1 MTRAIRL
8 LRAGDVEAS
17 LRMHPLALP
26 VVIAGMLLA
35 VSTVWTTLEVGTP
48 FDFYRRR
55 TGRAALALAVLVYA
69 ATIVLWGLRW
79 FGLFGG
85 PVPVGP

>member
-8 LRAGDVEAS
+8 IQAGDVEAS

-26 VVIAGMLLA
+26 VVIAGALVA
-35 VSTVWTTLEVGTP
+35 VSTVWTTLEIGTP
-48 FDFYRRR
+48 FEFYRRR
-55 TGRAALALAVLVYA
+55 TGRAALALAAVVYA
-69 ATIVLWGLRW
+69 ATLVLWALRW
-79 FGLFGG
+79 LGYFGG